1 MKKLAILV
9 VAATMMAACGGGGIG
24 GGSKSGL
31 KKNEFLGN
39 LPAIYADYALA
50 EKALKKEKEALLKER
65 GITEN
70 MSNNEIRAMLQA
82 LDSKEKEK
90 FMERAE
96 ALDDKDSEIFRAYIA
111 AVKAE
116 MAILGG
122 KPLQFTTS
130 EAFNKL
136 KIEVLDV
143 RMHNESADFEARIVA
158 KEDFEITRDNSRM
171 YDYVCY
177 REVAKDGSTIYA
189 GLKKIRHSRGNIKKG
204 WTMINE
210 GSFGFYLTGHAEH
223 YVDFERIEFINR
235 EEYNKYNEE
244 ARIKL

>member
-31 KKNEFLGN
+31 KTSGFFGRI
-39 LPAIYADYALA
+39 PAIYADYALA
-50 EKALKKEKEALLKER
+50 EKAHRKEAEAFMKEIGLTQEMIDEGREDEVLK
-65 GITEN
+65 
-70 MSNNEIRAMLQA
+70 A
-82 LDSKEKEK
+82 LDSKAQEKIMK
-90 FMERAE
+90 RAE
-96 ALDDKDSEIFRAYIA
+96 ALDEKMQESRRLRDA
-111 AVKAE
+111 ALDTEKIKLA
-116 MAILGG
+116 G
-122 KPLQFTTS
+122 KPVPFTVS
-130 EAFNKL
+130 DAFKRLN
-136 KIEVLDV
+136 IEVLEA
-143 RMHNESADFEARIVA
+143 RMCDDKIGFEARIVA

-210 GSFGFYLTGHAEH
+210 GSFGFYLTKHPEH
-223 YVDFERIEFINR
+223 YVDFERIEFINW

-244 ARIKL
+244 ARIK